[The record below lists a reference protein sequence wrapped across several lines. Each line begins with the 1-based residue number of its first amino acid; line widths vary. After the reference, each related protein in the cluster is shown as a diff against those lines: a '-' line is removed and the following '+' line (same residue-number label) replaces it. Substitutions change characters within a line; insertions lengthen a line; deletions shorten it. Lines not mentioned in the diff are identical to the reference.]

1 MRKRIYIAGAITP
14 TSKDKHPVL
23 EYCANV
29 ASFLATGT
37 ALYRRGFAPYIPALD
52 ILIVI
57 WGWGNFKPED
67 FFDTSMAYLAVADAV
82 LVLPEFENSVGTRRE
97 LEYASKHGIPIFYD
111 LEDLLSYFSG
121 WENEDD

>member
-14 TSKDKHPVL
+14 TSKDKPPVL

-37 ALYRRGFAPYIPALD
+37 ALYRRGFAPYVPALD
-52 ILIVI
+52 MLIVI
-57 WGWGNFKPED
+57 WGWGNFKTED
-67 FFDTSMAYLAVADAV
+67 FFDTSMAYLAVANAV

-97 LEYASKHGIPIFYD
+97 LEYAREHRIPIFYD
-111 LEDLLSYFSG
+111 IEDLLNYFNG
-121 WENEDD
+121 WGDKDE